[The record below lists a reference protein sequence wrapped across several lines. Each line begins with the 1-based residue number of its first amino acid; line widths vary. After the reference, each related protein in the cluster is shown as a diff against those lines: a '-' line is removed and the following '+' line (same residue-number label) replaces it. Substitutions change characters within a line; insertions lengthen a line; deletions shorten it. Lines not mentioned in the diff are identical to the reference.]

1 MKCPYCGYSED
12 RVLDTREQ
20 KEGEVIRRRRECL
33 KCKSRFSTVE
43 TLSLSFPYVVK
54 KDGRRE
60 PYSKEKVLK
69 GLQAA
74 CQKRPVSLAQ
84 LEGILERISNWA
96 LARGEKELGS
106 DMIGKKIMRELRL
119 LDDVAYVRFASVYRN
134 FQDVQEFVETLEDQ
148 ESSDIYDSTAQ
159 LSLTP
164 EPRSLEGTKKREPVQ
179 PQPQEPSPT
188 ARPAEPLSN

>member
-1 MKCPYCGYSED
+1 MKCPYCGHSED

-20 KEGEVIRRRRECL
+20 KEGETIRRRRECL
-33 KCKSRFSTVE
+33 NCRSRFSTVE
-43 TLSLSFPYVVK
+43 TLSLAFPFVVK

-74 CQKRPVSLAQ
+74 CQKRPISLAQ
-84 LEGILERISNWA
+84 LEAVVERISNWTM
-96 LARGEKELGS
+96 ARGEKEISASMVGQ
-106 DMIGKKIMRELRL
+106 KIMRELRI

-134 FQDVQEFVETLEDQ
+134 FQDVQEFVETLEENDGVEVF
-148 ESSDIYDSTAQ
+148 ESGAQ

-164 EPRSLEGTKKREPVQ
+164 DIRSAEGKNSEPARSQTEETVPR
-179 PQPQEPSPT
+179 T
-188 ARPAEPLSN
+188 CPADSLSN

>member
-1 MKCPYCGYSED
+1 MKCPYCGHSED

-20 KEGEVIRRRRECL
+20 KEGETIRRRRECL
-33 KCKSRFSTVE
+33 NCRSRFSTVE
-43 TLSLSFPYVVK
+43 TLSLAFPFVVK

-74 CQKRPVSLAQ
+74 CQKRPISLAQ
-84 LEGILERISNWA
+84 LEAVVERISNWTM
-96 LARGEKELGS
+96 ARGEKEIPASMVGQ
-106 DMIGKKIMRELRL
+106 KIMRELRA

-134 FQDVQEFVETLEDQ
+134 FQDVQEFVETLEENDGT
-148 ESSDIYDSTAQ
+148 EAFESTAQ

-164 EPRSLEGTKKREPVQ
+164 DI
-179 PQPQEPSPT
+179 
-188 ARPAEPLSN
+188 RPAEGKKSEPARSQTEETIPRTRPADSLPN